1 MASLRHRALA
11 LLSGLSASVLI
22 SPVAADTTPPPA
34 PGAYLANDYSQGHVL
49 SVLPPGENG
58 LVNAADAAR
67 YEAAGTRPPNAEDQ
81 RIKYANLLYAHGL
94 TDSQL
99 GDYYN
104 EESFGVRPGDVVRT
118 ETPSSSVPVTILRD
132 KADVPHVYGQSLD
145 AMAFGAGYAAAEDR
159 LFMIDVL
166 RHYGSGTLSSFLG
179 PTCAFEQMDHDQLLL
194 ADYSPAE
201 KQAQI
206 DAIAA
211 QNGTLGEKF
220 KSALSSYTDGIN
232 AYITATQ
239 TDPRLLPADYAAAG
253 APPQPWTPTD
263 VIDIASLV
271 GGIFGKGGGVEMRN
285 AALLQYLQRHFG
297 ADGPRILGDLREQ
310 NDPQAPVTITDKTF
324 PYEIP
329 GTIDPSLTA
338 MPDDAAAPLTGGPTD
353 TTPGC
358 NGQPPNPTAMNI
370 VAALLALPSRMSN
383 ALLVDAKHSASGHP
397 LAVMGPQVAYF
408 TPEIL
413 MEEDLHAP
421 DFDAEGAAFPGTNLI
436 VELGRGQDFA
446 WSATSAGTDN
456 VDTRLEIICDPG
468 GGTPAAQGT
477 SYLFQGRCVP
487 MEHKSLSETAPPKPG
502 CESACAPAVIDHEMY
517 DTVHGVVQGWTTS
530 GGKPVA
536 VVIQRSTY
544 GHELDSG
551 IGFAKFCMPS
561 QVFDVASWMQAAS
574 DIQYTF
580 NWFYA
585 DSQHIASYTS
595 GKDPIRPSGEDPTLP
610 TWGDGRAEWQGFLDF
625 NGHPHE
631 VDPPQGFFTNW
642 NNKPAAGFS
651 AADDQ
656 YGYGQVYR
664 VQSLS
669 DEVRHQFTLR
679 HGRITRADL
688 VTAMITAATRDL
700 SGSQVLPDLLRLTQG
715 RHEPAGVRAM
725 LDALQPWLAAGA
737 PRHKAAAG
745 ESQYADA
752 NAVAIMDELFPR
764 LQQAFF
770 GSVVGGGGT
779 DVQDG
784 LPYRFTLLPMVF
796 ADTPHGDGGTQH
808 GSAYDGG
815 YEGYD
820 QKILDQVLHRSV
832 RQPFSGALTGRLCG
846 SGLAGCAAAID
857 GALADTYDALVAA
870 NGNGDV
876 GSWTLDTAVKSAG
889 TTQPEYDAIIFQA
902 IGLVAQ
908 PHIDWQNRPT
918 FQQVV
923 EFPAHRPA
931 GVATVPELPVL
942 PLSLL
947 GASLTAM
954 VVSRRRR
961 RPEG

>member
-1 MASLRHRALA
+1 MVSLRHRALA
-11 LLSGLSASVLI
+11 LLSGISALVLT
-22 SPVAADTTPPPA
+22 SPVAADSSPSPA
-34 PGAYLANDYSQGHVL
+34 PGAYLADDYSQGHVL

-58 LVNAADAAR
+58 LVNATDAAR
-67 YEAAGTRPPNAEDQ
+67 FEATGARPANSEDQ
-81 RIKYANLLYAHGL
+81 RIKYANLLYARGL
-94 TDSQL
+94 TDARL
-99 GDYYN
+99 TDYYD

-118 ETPSSSVPVTILRD
+118 ETPSTSVPVTILRD
-132 KADVPHVYGQSLD
+132 KADVPHIYGQTLG

-211 QNGTLGEKF
+211 SNGTLGQEF
-220 KSALSSYTDGIN
+220 KDALTSYTDGIN
-232 AYITATQ
+232 AYISAAEQ
-239 TDPRLLPADYAAAG
+239 DPRLMPADYAAAA

-271 GGIFGKGGGVEMRN
+271 GGIFGRGGGVEMRN
-285 AALLQYLQRHFG
+285 AALLQYLQKSFG
-297 ADGPRILGDLREQ
+297 AGAGQIFTDLREQ
-310 NDPQAPVTITDKTF
+310 NDPQAPTTITDKTF

-329 GTIDPSLTA
+329 GTIDPTLTA
-338 MPDDAAAPLTGGPTD
+338 MPDDASAPLAGGPTD

-358 NGQPPNPTAMNI
+358 NGQPPNPTAAHI
-370 VAALLALPSRMSN
+370 IAALLALPSRMSN

-397 LAVMGPQVAYF
+397 IAVMGPQVTYF
-408 TPEIL
+408 APEIL

-456 VDTRLEIICDPG
+456 VDTRLEVICDPG
-468 GGTPAAQGT
+468 GGTPPAQGT
-477 SYLFQGRCVP
+477 NYMFQGRCIP
-487 MEHKSLSETAPPKPG
+487 MEHKTLSETALPKPG

-517 DTVHGVVQGWTTS
+517 DTVHGIVQGWTTS

-544 GHELDSG
+544 DHELDSG

-561 QVFDVASWMQAAS
+561 QVFDVSSWMQAAS
-574 DIQYTF
+574 NIQYTF

-585 DSQHIASYTS
+585 DSQHIAYYTS
-595 GKDPIRPSGEDPTLP
+595 GRDPIRPSGVNPSLP
-610 TWGDGRAEWQGFLDF
+610 TWGDGRAEWQGFLGF
-625 NGHPHE
+625 SGHPHE

-642 NNKPAAGFS
+642 NNKPAPGFS

-656 YGYGQVYR
+656 YGYGPVYR
-664 VQSLS
+664 VQSLT
-669 DEVRHQFTLR
+669 DEVRHQFAVTHNR
-679 HGRITRADL
+679 MTRADL

-700 SGSQVLPDLLRLTQG
+700 SGSQVLPDLLQETQG
-715 RHEPAGVRAM
+715 RNEPAGVRSM
-725 LDALQPWLAAGA
+725 LTTLRNWLAQGA
-737 PRHKAAAG
+737 PRKKAAAG
-745 ESQYADA
+745 DTQYADSA
-752 NAVAIMDELFPR
+752 AVAIMDELYPR
-764 LQQAFF
+764 LQQALF
-770 GSVVGGGGT
+770 GSLLGGGGT

-784 LPYRFTLLPMVF
+784 LPYRFNVLPMVF

-808 GSAYDGG
+808 GSSYDGG
-815 YEGYD
+815 YEGDD
-820 QKILDQVLHRSV
+820 QKLLDQVLHHHV
-832 RQPFSGALTGRLCG
+832 LQPFSTTLTSRVCG
-846 SGLAGCAAAID
+846 GGIAGCGASIDAALGDA
-857 GALADTYDALVAA
+857 YNALVSA
-870 NGNGDV
+870 NGSSDV
-876 GSWTLDTAVKSAG
+876 GSWTKNTAVAAAG
-889 TTQPEYDAIIFQA
+889 TTQPQYDSIAFQG
-902 IGLVAQ
+902 IGLVGQ
-908 PHIDWQNRPT
+908 PNIDWQNRPT

-931 GVATVPELPVL
+931 AVASVPELPLL
-942 PLSLL
+942 PLALAL
-947 GASLTAM
+947 ASLTALLAP
-954 VVSRRRR
+954 RRRR
-961 RPEG
+961 RASQ